1 MMARPRLSYHLRVMG
16 ATAVVLLLAIGLV
29 EWWPTWSPP
38 DSPVRYH
45 DRPTE
50 RIQVQE
56 ITPTSQSQ
64 ELNPPPPAPLPPV
77 VVPNDVLVE
86 ETIEI
91 GESSLQI
98 QTPGEDE
105 RLQEGASTAPTA
117 ARQPDTDARLLR
129 NVQPNYP
136 AAARKDEVRARIEVE
151 VKVAKTGRV
160 TEATVRR
167 RWLLSE
173 GGTSRAVPQLGYGL
187 EEAALAAAQR
197 SLFRP
202 ARVNG
207 TPVSTRKIITFT
219 FGRN

>member
-1 MMARPRLSYHLRVMG
+1 MERPRLSYHLRVMG
-16 ATAVVLLLAIGLV
+16 AAAVVLLLTIGLV
-29 EWWPTWSPP
+29 RWWPTWPLP
-38 DSPVRYH
+38 DNPIRYR

-50 RIQVQE
+50 RIQIRE
-56 ITPTSQSQ
+56 ITPTNQSQ
-64 ELNPPPPAPLPPV
+64 EQNPPPPAPLPPI
-77 VVPNDVLVE
+77 VVPNDVIIE
-86 ETIEI
+86 KTIEI

-105 RLQEGASTAPTA
+105 RRQEGTSTAPTA

-136 AAARKDEVRARIEVE
+136 AAARNDEVRARIEIE
-151 VKVAKTGRV
+151 VKIAKNGRV

-173 GGTSRAVPQLGYGL
+173 GGTARAVPELGHGL

-202 ARVNG
+202 ARANG
-207 TPVSTRKIITFT
+207 QPVPTRKIITFT